1 MLNEKYKK
9 YLMVLFAIFIL
20 FFLQFLNLLNLSGLI
35 NVANLWKEKNFQ
47 VLQIIA
53 NPFKRVT
60 LLWKLTSRL
69 EDLQYRYSEA
79 SANLIK
85 INSLEQEN
93 QELRKLLENSDRSYR
108 QVVIAAPVVSF
119 AQSFIAA
126 GEQSGI
132 KTGSAVLYKD
142 TLLGLVD
149 QVEDR
154 QSSVLLLSKLTDF
167 YILAET
173 ETGVKGIVKG
183 NGREV
188 LLTEIKNDDQIEI
201 GQLVFTSSQ
210 LGIEKGLLIGR
221 VARVLTDNQAL
232 AVKTAIIEQ
241 LVNFYDTSLVEVK

>member
-9 YLMVLFAIFIL
+9 FLIVLFAIFIL
-20 FFLQFLNLLNLSGLI
+20 FFLQFLNLLNLSWPI
-35 NVANLWKEKNFQ
+35 SIANLWKEKNFKI
-47 VLQIIA
+47 LQLFTH
-53 NPFKRVT
+53 PFKRMAS
-60 LLWKLTSRL
+60 LWKLTSRL

-85 INSLEQEN
+85 INSLQQEN

-108 QVVIAAPVVSF
+108 QVVITAPVVSF
-119 AQSFIAA
+119 AQSFIAV

-132 KTGSAVLYKD
+132 KPGSAVLYKD

-154 QSSVLLLSKLTDF
+154 QSSVLLLSKLTDS

-173 ETGVKGIVKG
+173 ETGIKGIIKG
-183 NGREV
+183 NGREI
-188 LLTEIKNDDQIEI
+188 LLTEIKNDDQIEV

-210 LGIEKGLLIGR
+210 LGIEKGLLIGK
-221 VARVLTDNQAL
+221 VARILTDNQAL
-232 AVKTAIIEQ
+232 AVKTAIVEQ
-241 LVNFYDTSLVEVK
+241 LVNFYDTSLVEVR

>member
-1 MLNEKYKK
+1 M
-9 YLMVLFAIFIL
+9 
-20 FFLQFLNLLNLSGLI
+20 
-35 NVANLWKEKNFQ
+35 
-47 VLQIIA
+47 
-53 NPFKRVT
+53 
-60 LLWKLTSRL
+60 LWKLTSRL

-79 SANLIK
+79 AADLIK
-85 INSLEQEN
+85 IKSLEQEN

-108 QVVIAAPVVSF
+108 QVVITSPVISF

-126 GEQSGI
+126 GSQSGI

-142 TLLGLVD
+142 TLLGLID

-154 QSSVLLLSKLTDF
+154 QSSVLLLSKLSDF

-173 ETGVKGIVKG
+173 ETGVKGIIKG

-188 LLTEIKNDDQIEI
+188 LLTEVKHDEQIEI

-221 VARVLTDNQAL
+221 VARVLTDNQAF
-232 AVKTAIIEQ
+232 AVKTAVIEQ
-241 LVNFYDTSLVEVK
+241 LVNFYEANLVEIK

>member
-108 QVVIAAPVVSF
+108 QVVITAPVVSF

-221 VARVLTDNQAL
+221 VAHVLTDNQAL

>member
-1 MLNEKYKK
+1 MLNEKYRI
-9 YLMVLFAIFIL
+9 YFVALFVIFIL
-20 FFLQFLNLLNLSGLI
+20 FFLQFLNLLNLSTPI
-35 NVANLWKEKNFQ
+35 NLASAWKQKNFQ
-47 VLQIIA
+47 LFQKINA
-53 NPFKRVT
+53 PFRKIT
-60 LLWKLTSRL
+60 MLWKLTSRL

-79 SANLIK
+79 AADLIK
-85 INSLEQEN
+85 IKSLEQEN

-108 QVVIAAPVVSF
+108 QVVITSPVISF

-126 GEQSGI
+126 GSQSGI

-142 TLLGLVD
+142 TLLGLID

-154 QSSVLLLSKLTDF
+154 QSSVLLLSKLSDF

-173 ETGVKGIVKG
+173 ETGVKGIIKG

-188 LLTEIKNDDQIEI
+188 LLTEVKHDEQIEI

-221 VARVLTDNQAL
+221 VARVLTDNQAF
-232 AVKTAIIEQ
+232 AVKTAVIEQ
-241 LVNFYDTSLVEVK
+241 LVNFYEANLVEIK